1 MNNAMKM
8 LQNLLLSQ
16 LLLLPLL
23 CHLAVQASDQHER
36 KPYIVYM
43 GELKAGTT
51 YAVENHHHNLL
62 ETAIGNKQLARK
74 SKIHSYGKS
83 FNGFVARLLP
93 HEAERLK
100 EEESVVSVF
109 PNTVRQLHTT
119 RSWDFLGM
127 PLKVKRNSFIES
139 HIIVGVLDTGIW
151 VDCPSFNDTG
161 YGPPPRRWK
170 GKCVTG
176 ANFTGCNNKVIGAN
190 YFNLEDSN
198 STYDSMSPADDAGHG
213 THTSSTAA
221 GVVVNG
227 ASLYGVG
234 KGTARGGVPSARLA
248 VYKVCWTSGCSDM
261 DMLAGFDQAI
271 ADGVNFLSVS
281 IGGPAHDFLTDPIAI
296 GAFHAM
302 TRGILTSCSA
312 GNGGPRPLSVEN
324 VAPWILT
331 VAASTTDRQFVTVAA
346 FGDGKNATGM
356 SINIFSPKKKMYP
369 LTSGLLA
376 ANLSGDG
383 YGSPRGCDY
392 GTLSK
397 DKVKGRIVYCVG
409 GTGTQDLT
417 IKDLGGAG
425 TIVVLEEEIDASFT
439 TVIPATFVEASTV
452 DETIDLYINS
462 TKNPKAVIYKTT
474 TKDVPAPFLVSF
486 SSRGPQTISPNILK
500 PDLAAPGVDIL
511 AAYSKLASLT
521 GYREDN
527 RYVVFNILSGTS
539 MSCPHVTAAAAYVK
553 SFHPDWSPAAIKS
566 ALMTTATPIKISDNF
581 TLLGSGSGQID
592 PVKAVH
598 PGLIYDIGVDSYIS
612 FLCKEGFNNTNIGI
626 LIGIKNFNC
635 TSIKTEPG
643 TDGINYPSMHIQ
655 LISATDRIS
664 AVFYRTVTNVGFGN
678 STYKAKVTA
687 PKGLSVKV
695 IPDTL
700 HFSQLHQKR
709 SFKVVLKGPPISDE
723 AFVKFASLEWNDS
736 KHTVR
741 SPILVYKPMPVY

>member
-1 MNNAMKM
+1 M

-16 LLLLPLL
+16 LLLLLL
-23 CHLAVQASDQHER
+23 FCHLAVQASDQHER

-43 GELKAGTT
+43 GELQAGTT
-51 YAVENHHHNLL
+51 YAVESHHHNLL
-62 ETAIGNKQLARK
+62 ETAIGNKQLARQ

-93 HEAERLK
+93 DEAERLK
-100 EEESVVSVF
+100 EEDGVVSVF
-109 PNTVRQLHTT
+109 PNRVRQLHTT

-127 PLKVKRNSFIES
+127 PLKVKRNSMIES

-221 GVVVNG
+221 GVVVEG

-281 IGGPAHDFLTDPIAI
+281 IGGPAQDFLTDPIAI

-331 VAASTTDRQFVTVAA
+331 VAASTTDRQFITVAA

-425 TIVVLEEEIDASFT
+425 TIVVLEEDIDASFS
-439 TVIPATFVEASTV
+439 TVIPATFVEASSV
-452 DETIDLYINS
+452 DETIEIYINS
-462 TKNPKAVIYKTT
+462 TKNAKAVIYKTT

-486 SSRGPQTISPNILK
+486 SSRGPQTVTPNILK

-511 AAYSKLASLT
+511 AAYSNLASFT

-527 RYVVFNILSGTS
+527 RHVVFNILSGTS

-626 LIGIKNFNC
+626 LIGVKNFNC
-635 TSIKTEPG
+635 TTIKTEPG

-664 AVFYRTVTNVGFGN
+664 AVFYRTVTNVGFGS
-678 STYKAKVTA
+678 STYKAKVTV
-687 PKGLSVKV
+687 PEGLSVKV

-709 SFKVVLKGPPISDE
+709 SFKVVLKGPPILDE
-723 AFVKFASLEWNDS
+723 AFVKFASLEWDDS